1 MNKERETNRKVN
13 VTYVYVVVEG
23 TRKKEGNFDFRK
35 RERCQRE
42 KRESK
47 IDVNKREGKQGV

>member
-1 MNKERETNRKVN
+1 M
-13 VTYVYVVVEG
+13 YYVVVEG

-42 KRESK
+42 KRERESK
-47 IDVNKREGKQGV
+47 IDVNKRE